1 LAPTHFDLYASL
13 ERSFQGNAREDRMR
27 GNKLI
32 GAAAVALIAGLAGA
46 ANAQSADVPGDASTT
61 ATLSEG
67 RPVNGAFD
75 TEGDTDWYR
84 LRVESGHR
92 YVLGLSSVAESDEQA
107 VDPMISIYDAEG
119 NQVAFNDDSEGS
131 LNSLLQYVPAQ
142 SGEVF
147 VETREF
153 IGRTGAYQLTVTATA
168 LPADDAGNDASTRAR
183 ATVGRDIAGS
193 IEYQGD
199 VDWYRLSV
207 RTGQRYRISL
217 TGAGETGLGDPY
229 LRIVTAEGE
238 ELGGN
243 DDAGDGTLN
252 SLAEFT
258 PQRSGT
264 VYIEARGFADV
275 YEGAYTLRIE
285 AERAPTDAISGASNT
300 RGRVAVGGSVDGVI
314 DFVGDLDWYRVRFEG
329 GQSYRIRLNRA
340 EGDGALGDPFLHVY
354 GADGSELVADDD
366 GGGSLN
372 SYIEFNAPATG
383 TYYIGAGAFS
393 EGMGRYRLSVQE
405 GDIPADAS
413 TDVELSAEGDY
424 RDGVLAPG
432 GDRDWYRVNLAEGQ
446 SFRAS
451 LVGSPALGA
460 ALDDPYIA
468 IHGPNGEELAA
479 DDDGG
484 EGLNSWLE
492 FQAGAAGPYYLEVRG
507 FSEGAQGSYSL
518 AIAGGEIGAT
528 PDTAEYVQANG
539 EGRMS
544 VLSAADDVDWFAV
557 DLVEARP
564 YRFYLESADPDALA
578 DPVLTIYDEEGKPV
592 AMDDDGGAGANA
604 YLAFASPRGGRYFA
618 AVSGYEGAT
627 GRYYLRVADTEV
639 PGNVNTDE
647 YMDSNGDDRL
657 SNIEM
662 PGERDFFR
670 VDLEGGVRYTIE
682 VTASGSSPLGN
693 PQVSLVD
700 ANGEEVAADDDSG
713 PGRNARLRF
722 TSEQGGPYAISVG
735 GANGAVG
742 GYTVRISR

>member
-1 LAPTHFDLYASL
+1 
-13 ERSFQGNAREDRMR
+13 MR

-32 GAAAVALIAGLAGA
+32 GAGALALVTALAGA
-46 ANAQSADVPGDASTT
+46 AGAQSADPPGDGSTT

-67 RPVNGAFD
+67 RPVDGAFD
-75 TEGDTDWYR
+75 AEGDSDWYR
-84 LRVESGHR
+84 LRVEPGQR
-92 YVLGLSSVAESDEQA
+92 YVLALNSVADSEEQA

-119 NQVAFNDDSEGS
+119 NQLAFNDDSEAS
-131 LNSLLQYVPAQ
+131 LNSLLQYVPMQ
-142 SGEVF
+142 GGEVF
-147 VETREF
+147 VEAREF
-153 IGRTGAYQLTVTATA
+153 VGRVGAYQLTVTATA
-168 LPADDAGNDASTRAR
+168 LPADDAGNDAGTRAR
-183 ATVGRDIAGS
+183 ATVGRDITGS

-217 TGAGETGLGDPY
+217 TGAGESGLGDPY
-229 LRIVTAEGE
+229 VRIVTAEGE

-258 PQRSGT
+258 PQRSGV
-264 VYIEARGFADV
+264 VYIEARGFADA
-275 YEGAYTLRIE
+275 YEGAYTLRID

-300 RGRVAVGGSVDGVI
+300 RGRVTVGGSVDGVI
-314 DFVGDLDWYRVRFEG
+314 DFTGDLDWYRIRLEG
-329 GQSYRIRLNRA
+329 GQSYRIRLNSA
-340 EGDGALGDPFLHVY
+340 EGDGALADPFLHVY
-354 GADGSELVADDD
+354 GPDGSELVTDDD
-366 GGGSLN
+366 SGGNLN
-372 SYIEFNAPATG
+372 AYVEFNAPETG
-383 TYYIGAGAFS
+383 TYYIGAGAFADNL
-393 EGMGRYRLSVQE
+393 GRYRLSVQD

-413 TDVELSAEGDY
+413 TDVVLSADGDY
-424 RDGVLAPG
+424 RDGLLTPG
-432 GDRDWYRVNLAEGQ
+432 GDRDWYRVNLSEGQ

-451 LVGSPALGA
+451 LVGSTTLGA
-460 ALDDPYIA
+460 SLDDPYIA
-468 IHGPNGEELAA
+468 IHGPSGEELAA

-492 FQAGAAGPYYLEVRG
+492 FQAGAAGPYYIEVRG
-507 FSEGAQGSYSL
+507 FSDAAQGGYSL
-518 AIAGGEIGAT
+518 AIAAGEIGAT
-528 PDTAEYVQANG
+528 PDDAEYLQSNG
-539 EGRMS
+539 EGRGS
-544 VLSAADDVDWFAV
+544 ILGATDDVDWFAV

-604 YLAFASPRGGRYFA
+604 YLNFASPRGGRYFA

-627 GRYYLRVADTEV
+627 GRYYLRVTDTEV

-657 SNIEM
+657 SSIEM

-670 VDLEGGVRYTIE
+670 ADLEGGVQYTIE
-682 VTASGSSPLGN
+682 VTASETNPLGN
-693 PQVSLVD
+693 PHVSLVD

-722 TSEQGGPYAISVG
+722 TSEQGGAYAISVG
-735 GANGAVG
+735 GTNGAVG